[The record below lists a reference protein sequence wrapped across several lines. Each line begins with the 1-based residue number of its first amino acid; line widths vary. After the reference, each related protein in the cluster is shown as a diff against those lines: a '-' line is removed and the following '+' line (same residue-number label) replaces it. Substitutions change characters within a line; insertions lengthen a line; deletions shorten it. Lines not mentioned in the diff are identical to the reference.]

1 MSRVLLIEPDLPLA
15 TTYAAA
21 LRTGGCQVDHRA
33 GAQAAVAAADAA
45 RPDVVVMEL
54 LLAGHNGLEF
64 LYEFRS
70 YADWQDIPIVLLTNV
85 SPGELAVSRTALAQ
99 LGISVHLYKPHASLG
114 QLLRA
119 VRGILPPGDVV

>member
-1 MSRVLLIEPDLPLA
+1 MPRVLLIEPDFPLA

-21 LRTGGCQVDHRA
+21 LRAGGYQVDHRA

-45 RPDVVVMEL
+45 RPDVVIMEL

-70 YADWQDIPIVLLTNV
+70 YADWQDIPIMLLTTV
-85 SPGELAVSRTALAQ
+85 PPGEFAGSRTALAQ
-99 LGISVHLYKPHASLG
+99 LGISAHLYKPHTDLRR
-114 QLLRA
+114 LLRA
-119 VRGILPPGDVV
+119 LGDILPEAPA